1 VSQRDDPELL
11 HDEFPLRR
19 GTVGSSLRNIR
30 RIVELRFM
38 LRVRTFDVRIILPCT
53 GGSMVAWLRL
63 SSNSST
69 AAVDAA
75 RTKYVAAAMA
85 ACCIF
90 GLSAETRAQVAN
102 LPPTQQSAA
111 GWTFAITPYSWLPT
125 ISTTF
130 SATGPR
136 GGTVTNTISAGIGDY
151 LSKLNFGLML
161 GGEARYDRFT
171 VMTDLIYVNASITT
185 SDSRFSR
192 LNLGPGP
199 IDIPRELQLDTGT
212 RLATTIWS
220 LAGGYTLLQGDWG
233 NLDAVVGL
241 RMLFLGATTNY
252 QLSDDILLPN
262 RTIGLSRAGTLN
274 LGVTKPEG
282 IGGVTG
288 RINIPNSKF
297 YLPFYLDAGGGS
309 VPFTWQVYAGV
320 AWQPADWVDLSVG
333 YRYLSFQSGSKNR
346 GVESLSLGG
355 ALLAGN
361 FHF

>member
-1 VSQRDDPELL
+1 MILL
-11 HDEFPLRR
+11 RLRSKNP
-19 GTVGSSLRNIR
+19 TASVVG
-30 RIVELRFM
+30 
-38 LRVRTFDVRIILPCT
+38 VRTKR
-53 GGSMVAWLRL
+53 
-63 SSNSST
+63 
-69 AAVDAA
+69 
-75 RTKYVAAAMA
+75 VAAAMA
-85 ACCIF
+85 AFCIL
-90 GLSAETRAQVAN
+90 GLSSGARAQVAN

-111 GWTFAITPYSWLPT
+111 GWTFAITPYAWLPT

-171 VMTDLIYVNASITT
+171 VMTDLVYANASITT
-185 SDSRFSR
+185 SNSSFSR

-199 IDIPRELQLDTGT
+199 IDIPRERQLDTGT

-233 NLDAVVGL
+233 NLDAVVGM
-241 RMLFLGATTNY
+241 RVLFMGATTNY
-252 QLSDDILLPN
+252 QLTTDILLPD
-262 RTIGLSRAGTLN
+262 RTIGLSRDGTLN

-320 AWQPADWVDLSVG
+320 AWQPTDWVDVSVG
-333 YRYLSFQSGSKNR
+333 YRYLSFRGGNKTL
-346 GVESLSLGG
+346 GVESLNLGG
-355 ALLAGN
+355 VLLAGN